1 MASRD
6 IQYLKG
12 IGEVRAELFRKLG
25 ISTVYA
31 LLRYYP
37 RDYRDYSK
45 ITEIYNA
52 LPDSVVAVKAK
63 VITDVDEQHIRKNM
77 VLYKFA
83 AADDT
88 GLITV
93 TLFNSKYQ
101 AASIKKGK
109 TYIFYGKITGN
120 GGSRAMS
127 SPEIVSEDKAGIT
140 PIYPTTAG
148 LYQTNIRNAQKN
160 ALEFIPEDPI
170 PDYIKSKYR
179 LCDLDFALRNIH
191 FPKNNQSLEVA
202 RRRLVFEELL
212 IFRTGISAL
221 KTKNSKA
228 SGAKLEKSYID
239 EFQKLLPFT
248 LTDAQ
253 VKSINECVSD
263 MMSGKQ
269 MNRLVQGD
277 VGSGKTAIATALMHS
292 AALSKMQ
299 SAMMAPTEIL
309 AEQHYATV
317 SNLLKDTGINVRLLV
332 GSTKKREKDLI
343 KAELKNGTA
352 DIVIGTQA
360 LIQGDVEFNNLS
372 LVVTDEQHRFG
383 VSQRATLAA
392 KGKNPHI
399 LVMSATPIPRTL
411 ALILYGDLDLSVVAS
426 LPRGRQPI
434 ETYSVNS
441 SLRPRV
447 YGYIKK
453 HIENGNQGYIVCPL
467 VEEGEGS
474 GVAATAYYEEL
485 KNGEFKGYSLGL
497 LHGKQ
502 KADEKEATMRA
513 FSNGKIQLLVAT
525 TVIEVGVDVPNA
537 TIMVIENAERFGLS
551 QLHQLRGRVGRGKD
565 KSSCILVTDIK
576 DPKRNERL
584 NTMCKTTDGF
594 KIADADL
601 KLRGPGDFLGN
612 RQHGLPQFRIADLTS
627 DMRVLEEAGNAA
639 NEILSRDPTL
649 QRFEHKGMRSEV
661 AELMKRANTMN

>member
-52 LPDSVVAVKAK
+52 VPQSVLAVKAK
-63 VITDVDEQHIRKNM
+63 VITDVDEQHVRKNM

-93 TLFNSKYQ
+93 TLFNNKYQ

-120 GGSRAMS
+120 GGNRAMS
-127 SPEIVSEDKAGIT
+127 SPEIVAEDKAGIT

-148 LYQTNIRNAQKN
+148 LYQSNIINAQKN
-160 ALEFIPEDPI
+160 ALAFVPEDPI

-179 LCDLDFALRNIH
+179 LCDLEFALRNIH
-191 FPKNNQSLEVA
+191 FPQNSQSLEVA

-212 IFRTGISAL
+212 VFRTGIAAL
-221 KTKNSKA
+221 KTKNIKA
-228 SGAKLEKSYID
+228 SGTKLEKTYLN
-239 EFQKLLPFT
+239 EFQELLPFT

-253 VKSINECVSD
+253 LKAINECVTD
-263 MMSGKQ
+263 MMSGRQ
-269 MNRLVQGD
+269 MNRLVEGD

-309 AEQHYATV
+309 AEQHFATV
-317 SNLLKDTGINVRLLV
+317 SNLLKDTGINVRLLI
-332 GSTKKREKDLI
+332 GSTKKSEKTKI
-343 KAELKNGTA
+343 KEELKNGTA

-360 LIQGDVEFNNLS
+360 LIQGDVEFSNLS

-383 VSQRATLAA
+383 VAQRATLAA
-392 KGKNPHI
+392 KGKNPHV

-411 ALILYGDLDLSVVAS
+411 ALILYGDLDLSVVGA

-441 SLRPRV
+441 SLRRRV

-485 KNGEFKGYSLGL
+485 KKGEFKGYSVGL

-502 KADEKEATMRA
+502 KADEKETIMRA
-513 FSNGKIQLLVAT
+513 FSEGKIQLLVAT
-525 TVIEVGVDVPNA
+525 TVVEVGVDVPNA

-565 KSSCILVTDIK
+565 KSSCILITDIK
-576 DPKRNERL
+576 DPKQNERL
-584 NTMCKTTDGF
+584 NIMCKTTDGF

-601 KLRGPGDFLGN
+601 KLRGPGDFMGN

-639 NEILSRDPTL
+639 NEMLSRDPTL
-649 QRFEHKGMRSEV
+649 QKFEHKGMRKEIG
-661 AELMKRANTMN
+661 ELWKRVNTLN